1 MVKNHVLNPN
11 GRARGERRKMNHFTH
26 LRELLLVWIGILAS
40 NTLYGNGTVTCPGG
54 RNLTA
59 SEGILMSPGYSETHY
74 PNSTV
79 CIWVITAPQH
89 WKVKLMINSVDL
101 EYCAMCS
108 CDYVELRDGA
118 KASGPLISRYCEAKA
133 STVYSEGRHMWVK
146 FESDRENEGR
156 GFLANYTFIK
166 LRKKKPV
173 ILKANRTS
181 QFITSSKNPT
191 VCGSDRQCTWVI
203 TAPEG
208 FQVQLTT
215 ESFVF
220 LSCLGSFI
228 EIKDGPTC
236 SSPMIGKFCGNEKPP
251 LEICSLGNSL
261 LISFKYNSTRDLEMN
276 RFELMYRATRANIT
290 PQRKF
295 YDEQA
300 INSDHWRS
308 MAVGIAC
315 TSFFLFVILV
325 ACFLKIAS
333 NRRFAGLEQTT
344 SQTELN
350 PTDSIVESTFSNDIN
365 ESLLE

>member
-1 MVKNHVLNPN
+1 
-11 GRARGERRKMNHFTH
+11 
-26 LRELLLVWIGILAS
+26 
-40 NTLYGNGTVTCPGG
+40 
-54 RNLTA
+54 
-59 SEGILMSPGYSETHY
+59 MS
-74 PNSTV
+74 
-79 CIWVITAPQH
+79 Q
-89 WKVKLMINSVDL
+89 
-101 EYCAMCS
+101 
-108 CDYVELRDGA
+108 
-118 KASGPLISRYCEAKA
+118 
-133 STVYSEGRHMWVK
+133 VK
-146 FESDRENEGR
+146 FFAIPVGNQHPPTLSPPEINNIGSPMFPFCRVSKYQF
-156 GFLANYTFIK
+156 FLVC
-166 LRKKKPV
+166 LPVHLEKPV

-220 LSCLGSFI
+220 LSCPGSFI

-261 LISFKYNSTRDLEMN
+261 WISFKYNSTRDLEMN

-300 INSDHWRS
+300 INS
-308 MAVGIAC
+308 G
-315 TSFFLFVILV
+315 
-325 ACFLKIAS
+325 K
-333 NRRFAGLEQTT
+333 
-344 SQTELN
+344 SQTY
-350 PTDSIVESTFSNDIN
+350 TVFVS
-365 ESLLE
+365 

>member
-1 MVKNHVLNPN
+1 MS
-11 GRARGERRKMNHFTH
+11 HFTH
-26 LRELLLVWIGILAS
+26 FGEFLLIWFGILAS
-40 NTLYGNGTVTCPGG
+40 NALYGNGTVTCPSG
-54 RNLTA
+54 RNLTT
-59 SEGILMSPGYSETHY
+59 SEGILMSPGYNETHY
-74 PNSTV
+74 PDSAV
-79 CIWVITAPQH
+79 CIWVITAPLDWQ
-89 WKVKLMINSVDL
+89 VKLIIKFVDL
-101 EYCAMCS
+101 EYCNMCS
-108 CDYVELRDGA
+108 CDYVEVRDGTE
-118 KASGPLISRYCEAKA
+118 ASGPLVGRYCEAERT
-133 STVYSEGRHMWVK
+133 TVYSEGRHMWVK
-146 FESDRENEGR
+146 FKSDIANEGR
-156 GFLANYTFIK
+156 GFLANFTFIK

-191 VCGSDRQCTWVI
+191 VCGSERQCTWVI
-203 TAPEG
+203 SAPEG

-220 LSCLGSFI
+220 LSCHGSYV

-236 SSPMIGKFCGNEKPP
+236 SSPIIGKFCGNEKPP

-261 LISFKYNSTRDLEMN
+261 WISFKYNSTRDLEMN
-276 RFELMYRATRANIT
+276 RFELMYRATQANIR

-295 YDEQA
+295 FDEPV
-300 INSDHWRS
+300 INSDHWKS

-333 NRRFAGLEQTT
+333 SRRFAGLERTT
-344 SQTELN
+344 SQIELN
-350 PTDSIVESTFSNDIN
+350 PTESSIVESNFSNDMT